1 MKAIID
7 TCYENAKEI
16 LTSRRALMDKI
27 AGVLLEKEV
36 IDAEEFD
43 RLMNEDTP
51 ENSASKPQT
60 SHDDAEKAADI
71 PEMPDNRVDFLPK
84 TGRDFI
90 A

>member
-1 MKAIID
+1 
-7 TCYENAKEI
+7 
-16 LTSRRALMDKI
+16 MDKI

-43 RLMNEDTP
+43 RLMNEGTSSDILSKEKPERPANEDTP
-51 ENSASKPQT
+51 GNSPSQSQNDTNNPPDT
-60 SHDDAEKAADI
+60 PGI
-71 PEMPDNRVDFLPK
+71 PEMPDTRVDFLPK